1 MARKSDIPRIQNPPS
16 GDGHHI
22 TTRYMTATELAEQD
36 ARQKKYDEM
45 QARQQAYEDRF
56 LRQSQ
61 QPNQHSALGCVFTKS
76 CNLPDGVIN
85 HESPAGF
92 IPVERLA
99 DFGAFTLLGGR
110 ELDAAGNIT
119 LKRIGGAKL
128 PSAIGTLLLGG
139 SASIGT
145 STSAISSLG
154 AVTGGVAAGALAG
167 MVALLWPSNLGDS
180 SLYTEEQLRSLKEG
194 RTRIRL
200 QVEQQPD
207 GSLKGYGYNTQK
219 RPDWEMVPVVQFAAQ
234 GSRQVADFG
243 NGVTLIWTPA
253 VDPSSTS
260 GIPPLEGA
268 PQTPA
273 IWIYPPT
280 EQADKIIVNPI
291 YPPEYEDFILV
302 FPADSGIK
310 PLYIVLALEF
320 DAASYHGKTD
330 NAVKS
335 KGPANGQETLENSIQ
350 VKPTSPRRIGVDP
363 DTNEFVVFDRT
374 GGDVYHGHV
383 RPWDKLHQDMKNA
396 LVKAKKADNKGNI
409 LGAKK

>member
-1 MARKSDIPRIQNPPS
+1 
-16 GDGHHI
+16 
-22 TTRYMTATELAEQD
+22 MTATELAEQN

-92 IPVERLA
+92 ISVERLA

-145 STSAISSLG
+145 STSTISSVG
-154 AVTGGVAAGALAG
+154 AITGGVAAGALAG
-167 MVALLWPSNLGDS
+167 MVALLCPSNLGDS

-219 RPDWEMVPVVQFAAQ
+219 RPDWEMIPVVQFTAQ

-243 NGVTLIWTPA
+243 NGVTLTWTPA
-253 VDPSSTS
+253 VDSSSTS

-268 PQTPA
+268 PQTPT

-302 FPADSGIK
+302 FPADSGVQ
-310 PLYIVLALEF
+310 PLYVVLSRPALGGDIKYHRPPRTLPAF
-320 DAASYHGKTD
+320 PDAQP
-330 NAVKS
+330 VKS
-335 KGPANGQETLENSIQ
+335 KSSGQGGGGKRSRWKDRKGRIYEWDSKTGAIELYNKQGKHLGEFNHETGEQIDPA
-350 VKPTSPRRIGVDP
+350 DP
-363 DTNEFVVFDRT
+363 ERST
-374 GGDVYHGHV
+374 
-383 RPWDKLHQDMKNA
+383 PK
-396 LVKAKKADNKGNI
+396 
-409 LGAKK
+409 

>member
-22 TTRYMTATELAEQD
+22 TTRYMTATELAEQN

-145 STSAISSLG
+145 STSAISSVG
-154 AVTGGVAAGALAG
+154 AITGGVAAGALAG

-219 RPDWEMVPVVQFAAQ
+219 RPDWEMIPVVQFTAQ

-243 NGVTLIWTPA
+243 NGVTLTWTPA
-253 VDPSSTS
+253 VDSSSTS

-268 PQTPA
+268 PQTPT
-273 IWIYPPT
+273 WIYPPT

-302 FPADSGIK
+302 FPADSGVQ
-310 PLYIVLALEF
+310 PLYVVLSRPALGGDIKYHRPPRTLPAF
-320 DAASYHGKTD
+320 PDAQP
-330 NAVKS
+330 VKS
-335 KGPANGQETLENSIQ
+335 KSSVQGGGGKRSRWKDRKGRIYEWDSKTGAIELYNKQGKHLGEFNHETGEQIDPA
-350 VKPTSPRRIGVDP
+350 DP
-363 DTNEFVVFDRT
+363 ERST
-374 GGDVYHGHV
+374 
-383 RPWDKLHQDMKNA
+383 PK
-396 LVKAKKADNKGNI
+396 
-409 LGAKK
+409 

>member
-1 MARKSDIPRIQNPPS
+1 MARKSEIPRIQNPPS

-36 ARQKKYDEM
+36 ARQNKYDEM

-128 PSAIGTLLLGG
+128 PSAIGTLLMGG

-145 STSAISSLG
+145 STSAISSVG

-167 MVALLWPSNLGDS
+167 MVGLLWPSNLGDS
-180 SLYTEEQLRSLKEG
+180 SLYTEVQLRSLKEG
-194 RTRIRL
+194 RTRVRL

-219 RPDWEMVPVVQFAAQ
+219 RPDWEMIPVVQFAAQ

-243 NGVTLIWTPA
+243 NGVTLTWTPA

-302 FPADSGIK
+302 FPADSGVQ
-310 PLYIVLALEF
+310 PLYVVLSRPALGGDIKYHRPPRTLPAF
-320 DAASYHGKTD
+320 PDAQP
-330 NAVKS
+330 VKS
-335 KGPANGQETLENSIQ
+335 KSSVQGGGGKRSRWKDRKGRIYEWDSKTGAIELYNKQGKHLGEFNHETGEQIDPA
-350 VKPTSPRRIGVDP
+350 DP
-363 DTNEFVVFDRT
+363 ERST
-374 GGDVYHGHV
+374 
-383 RPWDKLHQDMKNA
+383 PK
-396 LVKAKKADNKGNI
+396 
-409 LGAKK
+409 

>member
-45 QARQQAYEDRF
+45 QARQKAYEDRF

-128 PSAIGTLLLGG
+128 PSAIGTLLMGG

-145 STSAISSLG
+145 STSAISSVG

-167 MVALLWPSNLGDS
+167 MVGLLWPSNLGDS
-180 SLYTEEQLRSLKEG
+180 SLYTEVQLRSLKEG
-194 RTRIRL
+194 RTRVRL

-219 RPDWEMVPVVQFAAQ
+219 RPDWEMIPVVQFAAQ

-243 NGVTLIWTPA
+243 NGVTLTWTPA

-302 FPADSGIK
+302 FPADSGVQ
-310 PLYIVLALEF
+310 PLYVVLSRPALGGDIKYHRPPRTLPAF
-320 DAASYHGKTD
+320 PDAQP
-330 NAVKS
+330 VKS
-335 KGPANGQETLENSIQ
+335 KSSVQGGGGKRSRWKDRKGRIYEWDSKTGAIELYNKQGKHLGEFNHETGEQIDPA
-350 VKPTSPRRIGVDP
+350 DP
-363 DTNEFVVFDRT
+363 ERST
-374 GGDVYHGHV
+374 
-383 RPWDKLHQDMKNA
+383 PK
-396 LVKAKKADNKGNI
+396 
-409 LGAKK
+409 

>member
-22 TTRYMTATELAEQD
+22 TTRYMTATELAEQN

-45 QARQQAYEDRF
+45 QARQHAYEDRF

-119 LKRIGGAKL
+119 LKRIGGARL

-145 STSAISSLG
+145 STSAISSVG
-154 AVTGGVAAGALAG
+154 AVTGGVSAGALAG

-219 RPDWEMVPVVQFAAQ
+219 RPDWEMIPVVQFTAQ
-234 GSRQVADFG
+234 GSRRVADFG
-243 NGVTLIWTPA
+243 KGVTLTWTPA
-253 VDPSSTS
+253 VDPSSNS

-268 PQTPA
+268 PQTPT

-302 FPADSGIK
+302 FPADSGVQ
-310 PLYIVLALEF
+310 PLYVVLSRPALGGDIKYHRPPRTLPAF
-320 DAASYHGKTD
+320 PDAQP
-330 NAVKS
+330 VKS
-335 KGPANGQETLENSIQ
+335 KSSVQGGGGKRSRWKDRKGRIYEWDSKTGAIELYNKQGKHLGEFNHETGEQIDPA
-350 VKPTSPRRIGVDP
+350 DP
-363 DTNEFVVFDRT
+363 ERST
-374 GGDVYHGHV
+374 
-383 RPWDKLHQDMKNA
+383 PK
-396 LVKAKKADNKGNI
+396 
-409 LGAKK
+409 

>member
-1 MARKSDIPRIQNPPS
+1 
-16 GDGHHI
+16 
-22 TTRYMTATELAEQD
+22 MTATELAEQD
-36 ARQKKYDEM
+36 TRQKKYDEM

-110 ELDAAGNIT
+110 ELDAAGNIP

-145 STSAISSLG
+145 STSAISSVG
-154 AVTGGVAAGALAG
+154 AITGGVAAGALAG

-219 RPDWEMVPVVQFAAQ
+219 RPDWEMIPVVQFTAQ

-243 NGVTLIWTPA
+243 NGATLTWTPA
-253 VDPSSTS
+253 VDSSSTS

-268 PQTPA
+268 PQTPT

-291 YPPEYEDFILV
+291 YPSEYEDFILV
-302 FPADSGIK
+302 FPADSGVQ
-310 PLYIVLALEF
+310 PLYVVLSRPALGGDIKYHRPPRTLPAF
-320 DAASYHGKTD
+320 PDAQP
-330 NAVKS
+330 VKS
-335 KGPANGQETLENSIQ
+335 KSSVQGGGGKRSRWKDRKGRIYEWDSKTGAIELYNKQGKHLGEFNHETGEQIDPA
-350 VKPTSPRRIGVDP
+350 DP
-363 DTNEFVVFDRT
+363 ERST
-374 GGDVYHGHV
+374 
-383 RPWDKLHQDMKNA
+383 PK
-396 LVKAKKADNKGNI
+396 
-409 LGAKK
+409 

>member
-22 TTRYMTATELAEQD
+22 TTRYMTATELAEQN

-128 PSAIGTLLLGG
+128 PSAVGTLLLGG

-145 STSAISSLG
+145 STSAISSVG

-219 RPDWEMVPVVQFAAQ
+219 RPDWEMIPVVQFTAQ
-234 GSRQVADFG
+234 GSRQTADFG
-243 NGVTLIWTPA
+243 NGVTLTWTPA
-253 VDPSSTS
+253 VDPSSAS

-268 PQTPA
+268 PQTPT

-302 FPADSGIK
+302 FPADSGVQ
-310 PLYIVLALEF
+310 PLYVVLSRPALGGDIKYHRPPRTLPAF
-320 DAASYHGKTD
+320 PDAQP
-330 NAVKS
+330 VKS
-335 KGPANGQETLENSIQ
+335 KSSVQGGGGKRSRWKDRKGRIYEWDSKTGAIELYNKQGKHLGEFNHETGEQIDPA
-350 VKPTSPRRIGVDP
+350 DP
-363 DTNEFVVFDRT
+363 ERST
-374 GGDVYHGHV
+374 
-383 RPWDKLHQDMKNA
+383 PK
-396 LVKAKKADNKGNI
+396 
-409 LGAKK
+409 

>member
-22 TTRYMTATELAEQD
+22 TTRYMTATELAEQN

-45 QARQQAYEDRF
+45 QARQQDYEDRF

-145 STSAISSLG
+145 STSAISSVG
-154 AVTGGVAAGALAG
+154 AITGGVAAGALAG

-219 RPDWEMVPVVQFAAQ
+219 RPDWEMIPVVQFTAQ

-243 NGVTLIWTPA
+243 NGVTLTWTPA
-253 VDPSSTS
+253 VDSSSTS

-268 PQTPA
+268 PQTPT

-302 FPADSGIK
+302 FPADSGGQ
-310 PLYIVLALEF
+310 PLYVVLSRPALGGDIKYHRPPRTLPAF
-320 DAASYHGKTD
+320 PDAQP
-330 NAVKS
+330 VKS
-335 KGPANGQETLENSIQ
+335 KSSVQGGGGKRSRWKDRKGRIYEWDSKTGAIELYNKQGKHLGEFNHETGEQIDPA
-350 VKPTSPRRIGVDP
+350 DP
-363 DTNEFVVFDRT
+363 ERST
-374 GGDVYHGHV
+374 
-383 RPWDKLHQDMKNA
+383 PK
-396 LVKAKKADNKGNI
+396 
-409 LGAKK
+409 

>member
-128 PSAIGTLLLGG
+128 PSAVSTLLLGG

-145 STSAISSLG
+145 STSAISSVG

-207 GSLKGYGYNTQK
+207 GSLKGYGYNTQN
-219 RPDWEMVPVVQFAAQ
+219 RPDWEMIPIVQFAAQ

-243 NGVTLIWTPA
+243 NGATLTWTPA

-260 GIPPLEGA
+260 AIPPLEGA
-268 PQTPA
+268 PQTPT

-302 FPADSGIK
+302 FPADSGVQ
-310 PLYIVLALEF
+310 PLYVVLSRPALGGDIKYHRPPRTLPAF
-320 DAASYHGKTD
+320 PDAQP
-330 NAVKS
+330 VKS
-335 KGPANGQETLENSIQ
+335 KSSVQGGGGKRSRWKDRKGRIYEWDSKTGAIELYNKQGKHLGEFNHETGEQIDPA
-350 VKPTSPRRIGVDP
+350 DP
-363 DTNEFVVFDRT
+363 ERST
-374 GGDVYHGHV
+374 
-383 RPWDKLHQDMKNA
+383 PK
-396 LVKAKKADNKGNI
+396 
-409 LGAKK
+409 

>member
-145 STSAISSLG
+145 STSAISSVG

-180 SLYTEEQLRSLKEG
+180 SLYTEEQLRSQKEG

-219 RPDWEMVPVVQFAAQ
+219 RPDWEMIPVVQFAAQ

-243 NGVTLIWTPA
+243 NGVTLTWTPA

-260 GIPPLEGA
+260 AIPPLEGA
-268 PQTPA
+268 PQTPT

-302 FPADSGIK
+302 FPADSGVQ
-310 PLYIVLALEF
+310 PLYVVLSRPALGGDIKYHRPPRTLPAF
-320 DAASYHGKTD
+320 PDAQP
-330 NAVKS
+330 VKS
-335 KGPANGQETLENSIQ
+335 KSSVQGGGGKRSRWKDRKGRIYEWDSKTGAIELYNKQGKHLGEFNHETGEQIDPA
-350 VKPTSPRRIGVDP
+350 DP
-363 DTNEFVVFDRT
+363 ERST
-374 GGDVYHGHV
+374 
-383 RPWDKLHQDMKNA
+383 PK
-396 LVKAKKADNKGNI
+396 
-409 LGAKK
+409 

>member
-1 MARKSDIPRIQNPPS
+1 MARKSEIPRIQNPPS

-36 ARQKKYDEM
+36 VRQKKYDEM

-145 STSAISSLG
+145 STSAMSSVG

-200 QVEQQPD
+200 QVEQQSD

-219 RPDWEMVPVVQFAAQ
+219 RPDWEMIPVVQFAAQ

-243 NGVTLIWTPA
+243 NGVTLTWTPA
-253 VDPSSTS
+253 VDSSSTS

-268 PQTPA
+268 PQTPT

-280 EQADKIIVNPI
+280 EQADKIIVSPI
-291 YPPEYEDFILV
+291 YPSEYEDFILV
-302 FPADSGIK
+302 FPADSGVQ
-310 PLYIVLALEF
+310 PLYVVLSRPALGGDIKYHRPPRTLPAF
-320 DAASYHGKTD
+320 PDAQP
-330 NAVKS
+330 VKS
-335 KGPANGQETLENSIQ
+335 KSSVQGGGGKRSRWKDRKGRIYEWDSKTGAIELYNKQGKHLGEFNHETGEQIDPA
-350 VKPTSPRRIGVDP
+350 DP
-363 DTNEFVVFDRT
+363 ERST
-374 GGDVYHGHV
+374 
-383 RPWDKLHQDMKNA
+383 PK
-396 LVKAKKADNKGNI
+396 
-409 LGAKK
+409 

>member
-36 ARQKKYDEM
+36 TRQKKYDEM

-110 ELDAAGNIT
+110 ELDAAGNIP

-145 STSAISSLG
+145 STSAISSVG
-154 AVTGGVAAGALAG
+154 AITGGVAAGALAG

-219 RPDWEMVPVVQFAAQ
+219 RPDWEMIPVVQFTAQ

-243 NGVTLIWTPA
+243 NGATLTWTPA
-253 VDPSSTS
+253 VDSSSTS

-268 PQTPA
+268 PQTPT

-291 YPPEYEDFILV
+291 YPSEYEDFILV
-302 FPADSGIK
+302 FPADSGVQ
-310 PLYIVLALEF
+310 PLYVVLSRPALGGDIKYHRPPRTLPAF
-320 DAASYHGKTD
+320 PDAQP
-330 NAVKS
+330 VKS
-335 KGPANGQETLENSIQ
+335 KSSVQGGGGKRSRWKDRKGRIYEWDSKTGAIELYNKQGKHLGEFNHETGEQIDPA
-350 VKPTSPRRIGVDP
+350 DP
-363 DTNEFVVFDRT
+363 ERST
-374 GGDVYHGHV
+374 
-383 RPWDKLHQDMKNA
+383 PK
-396 LVKAKKADNKGNI
+396 
-409 LGAKK
+409 

>member
-22 TTRYMTATELAEQD
+22 TTRYMTATELAEQN

-145 STSAISSLG
+145 STSAISSVG
-154 AVTGGVAAGALAG
+154 AITGGVAAGALAG

-219 RPDWEMVPVVQFAAQ
+219 RPDWEMIPVVQFTAQ

-243 NGVTLIWTPA
+243 NGVTLTWTPA
-253 VDPSSTS
+253 VDSSSTS

-268 PQTPA
+268 PQTPT

-302 FPADSGIK
+302 FPADSGVQ
-310 PLYIVLALEF
+310 PLYVVLSRPALGGDIKYHRPPRTLPAF
-320 DAASYHGKTD
+320 PDAQP
-330 NAVKS
+330 VKS
-335 KGPANGQETLENSIQ
+335 KSSVQGGGGKRSRWKDRKGRIYEWDSKTGAIELYNKQGKHLGEFNHETGEQIDPA
-350 VKPTSPRRIGVDP
+350 DP
-363 DTNEFVVFDRT
+363 ERST
-374 GGDVYHGHV
+374 
-383 RPWDKLHQDMKNA
+383 PK
-396 LVKAKKADNKGNI
+396 
-409 LGAKK
+409 

>member
-56 LRQSQ
+56 LRQFQ

-145 STSAISSLG
+145 STSAISSVG
-154 AVTGGVAAGALAG
+154 AITGGVAAGALAG

-219 RPDWEMVPVVQFAAQ
+219 RPDWEMIPVVQFTAQ

-243 NGVTLIWTPA
+243 NGATLTWTPA
-253 VDPSSTS
+253 VDPSSTT

-268 PQTPA
+268 PQTPT

-302 FPADSGIK
+302 FPADSGVQ
-310 PLYIVLALEF
+310 PLYVVLSRPALGGDIKYHRPPRTLPAF
-320 DAASYHGKTD
+320 PDAQP
-330 NAVKS
+330 VKS
-335 KGPANGQETLENSIQ
+335 KSSVQGGGGKRSRWKDRKGRIYEWDSKTGAIELYNKQGKHLGEFNHETGEQIDPA
-350 VKPTSPRRIGVDP
+350 DP
-363 DTNEFVVFDRT
+363 ERST
-374 GGDVYHGHV
+374 
-383 RPWDKLHQDMKNA
+383 PK
-396 LVKAKKADNKGNI
+396 
-409 LGAKK
+409 

>member
-22 TTRYMTATELAEQD
+22 TTRYMTATELAEQN

-61 QPNQHSALGCVFTKS
+61 QPNQHSPLGCVFTKS

-145 STSAISSLG
+145 STSAISSVG
-154 AVTGGVAAGALAG
+154 AITGGVAAGALAG

-219 RPDWEMVPVVQFAAQ
+219 RPDWKMIPVVQFTAQ

-243 NGVTLIWTPA
+243 NGVTLTWTPA
-253 VDPSSTS
+253 VDSSSTS

-268 PQTPA
+268 PQTPT

-302 FPADSGIK
+302 FPADSGVQ
-310 PLYIVLALEF
+310 PLYVVLSRPALGGDIKYHRPPRTLPAF
-320 DAASYHGKTD
+320 PDAQP
-330 NAVKS
+330 VKS
-335 KGPANGQETLENSIQ
+335 KSSVQGGGGKRSRWKDRKGRIYEWDSKTGAIELYNKQGKHLGEFNHETGEQIDPA
-350 VKPTSPRRIGVDP
+350 DP
-363 DTNEFVVFDRT
+363 ERST
-374 GGDVYHGHV
+374 
-383 RPWDKLHQDMKNA
+383 PK
-396 LVKAKKADNKGNI
+396 
-409 LGAKK
+409 

>member
-1 MARKSDIPRIQNPPS
+1 MAQKSEIPRIQNPPS

-128 PSAIGTLLLGG
+128 PSAVGTLLLGG

-145 STSAISSLG
+145 STSAISSAG

-219 RPDWEMVPVVQFAAQ
+219 RPDWEMIPVVQFTAQ

-243 NGVTLIWTPA
+243 NGATLTWTPA
-253 VDPSSTS
+253 VDSSSTS

-268 PQTPA
+268 PQTPT

-302 FPADSGIK
+302 FPADSGVQ
-310 PLYIVLALEF
+310 PLYVVLSRPALGGDIKYHRPPRTLPAF
-320 DAASYHGKTD
+320 PDAQP
-330 NAVKS
+330 VKS
-335 KGPANGQETLENSIQ
+335 KSSVQGGGGKRSRWKDRKGRIYEWDSKTGAIELYNKQGKHLGEFNHETGEQIDPA
-350 VKPTSPRRIGVDP
+350 DP
-363 DTNEFVVFDRT
+363 ERST
-374 GGDVYHGHV
+374 
-383 RPWDKLHQDMKNA
+383 PK
-396 LVKAKKADNKGNI
+396 
-409 LGAKK
+409 

>member
-128 PSAIGTLLLGG
+128 PSAIGTLLIGG

-145 STSAISSLG
+145 STSAISSVG

-167 MVALLWPSNLGDS
+167 MVGLLWPSNLGDS
-180 SLYTEEQLRSLKEG
+180 SLYTEDQLRSLKEG

-219 RPDWEMVPVVQFAAQ
+219 RPDWEMIPVVQFAAQ

-243 NGVTLIWTPA
+243 NGVTLTWTPA

-260 GIPPLEGA
+260 AIPPLEGA
-268 PQTPA
+268 PQTPT

-302 FPADSGIK
+302 FPADSGVQ
-310 PLYIVLALEF
+310 PLYVVLSRPALGGDIKYHRPPRTLPAF
-320 DAASYHGKTD
+320 PDAQP
-330 NAVKS
+330 VKS
-335 KGPANGQETLENSIQ
+335 KSSVQGGGGKRSRWKDRKGRIYEWDSKTGAIELYNKQGKHLGEFNHETGEQIDPA
-350 VKPTSPRRIGVDP
+350 DP
-363 DTNEFVVFDRT
+363 ERST
-374 GGDVYHGHV
+374 
-383 RPWDKLHQDMKNA
+383 PK
-396 LVKAKKADNKGNI
+396 
-409 LGAKK
+409 

>member
-22 TTRYMTATELAEQD
+22 TTRYMTATELAEQN

-145 STSAISSLG
+145 STSTISSVG
-154 AVTGGVAAGALAG
+154 AITGGVAAGALAG

-219 RPDWEMVPVVQFAAQ
+219 RPDWEMIPVVQFTAQ

-243 NGVTLIWTPA
+243 NGVTLTWTPA
-253 VDPSSTS
+253 VDSSSTS

-268 PQTPA
+268 PQTPT

-302 FPADSGIK
+302 FPADSGVQ
-310 PLYIVLALEF
+310 PLYVVLSRPALGGDIKYHRPPRTLPAF
-320 DAASYHGKTD
+320 PDAQP
-330 NAVKS
+330 VKS
-335 KGPANGQETLENSIQ
+335 KSSVQGGGGKRSRWKDRKGRIYEWDSKTGAIELYNKQGKHLGEFNHETGEQIDPA
-350 VKPTSPRRIGVDP
+350 DP
-363 DTNEFVVFDRT
+363 ERST
-374 GGDVYHGHV
+374 
-383 RPWDKLHQDMKNA
+383 PK
-396 LVKAKKADNKGNI
+396 
-409 LGAKK
+409 